1 MKNDF
6 LFDFEWLTC
15 GKFPFISTPTI
26 IGQIYLHSLV
36 FEIMRVKAICGRCD
50 KFGNLSLLKRDELTN
65 PLYHY
70 LFLKKIGLVTW
81 WAEFLMF

>member
-1 MKNDF
+1 MVDVWEVSF
-6 LFDFEWLTC
+6 HLYAYDHRSDL
-15 GKFPFISTPTI
+15 S
-26 IGQIYLHSLV
+26 SLV

-81 WAEFLMF
+81 WPEFLMF